1 METHWTEELK
11 PRRWHTRGPK
21 PIRGLTAT
29 KTHWIIWGKIEAFE
43 GETKVF
49 RREWNEKVERK
60 LN

>member
-11 PRRWHTRGPK
+11 RGKWQTR
-21 PIRGLTAT
+21 IETYTRHEATAS
-29 KTHWIIWGKIEAFE
+29 HWIIWGLIEAFE
-43 GETKVF
+43 GRKKVF

>member
-11 PRRWHTRGPK
+11 RGKWQTR
-21 PIRGLTAT
+21 IETYTRHEAT
-29 KTHWIIWGKIEAFE
+29 RTHWIIWGLIEAFE
-43 GETKVF
+43 GRKKVF